1 MLCIYLQDRSMCSLQ
16 CAERL
21 EAQRQTETW
30 WAAEHLGPVDL
41 PIPAWETEITQ
52 AMSFVHFWSTYIT
65 CVLPVYI
72 CVTLFYPA
80 ECVHLCVCTYLCVYG
95 MSREKRRKLAA
106 PWSSLVWK
114 NSSSTEGSLT
124 RATQSWFSRRT
135 SSASTTP
142 PVSAGGRRWLKD
154 QVTN

>member
-52 AMSFVHFWSTYIT
+52 AMSFVQFWSTYIT

-80 ECVHLCVCTYLCVYG
+80 ECMHLCVCVPTCVYTG
-95 MSREKRRKLAA
+95 WAGRR
-106 PWSSLVWK
+106 
-114 NSSSTEGSLT
+114 EGSWQLPGPRWCGRT
-124 RATQSWFSRRT
+124 VRALRDPWPEPRR
-135 SSASTTP
+135 AG
-142 PVSAGGRRWLKD
+142 SAGGLAPPPPRRRCLQGATGD
-154 QVTN
+154 